1 MIVWEEESL
10 NDREKIFEFLY
21 AFNPIAAEKTDLLI
35 EKKVENLLAH
45 PLMGVQRETFRG
57 RILIIP
63 EIAMIVSYWVDQETI
78 RIMRVLHQK
87 QKFPTE

>member
-1 MIVWEEESL
+1 MIVWEEASL

-21 AFNPIAAEKTDLLI
+21 GFNPSAAEKTDQVI
-35 EKKVENLLAH
+35 ETKVEYLLEH
-45 PLMGVQRETFRG
+45 PLTGGQRAIFRG

-63 EIAMIVSYWVDQETI
+63 EISIIVSYMIDEETT

-87 QKFPTE
+87 QQFPQV